1 MSRELN
7 DLLTPAWR
15 NGRAVYRGWLPGEI
29 MAPLQWGK
37 TQLPL
42 TYYIDF
48 DREHQKLA
56 PAVVDGAELWNR
68 EIGLDLLRQ
77 VDGDGGTPSLVT
89 VTWGGFEISDHHV
102 SDDAAHV
109 CHYGTTGPESALL
122 SFTEAADL
130 FTVFVVAAHEFGHV
144 LGLDDDP
151 TRTNSVMYPTL
162 PDLSAFDELPRM
174 QFVCPSDHDI
184 AVLYNLYK

>member
-68 EIGLDLLRQ
+68 EI
-77 VDGDGGTPSLVT
+77 
-89 VTWGGFEISDHHV
+89 
-102 SDDAAHV
+102 
-109 CHYGTTGPESALL
+109 
-122 SFTEAADL
+122 
-130 FTVFVVAAHEFGHV
+130 
-144 LGLDDDP
+144 
-151 TRTNSVMYPTL
+151 
-162 PDLSAFDELPRM
+162 
-174 QFVCPSDHDI
+174 
-184 AVLYNLYK
+184 